1 MAKCFQIAPNAIAL
15 VLSRVRGDR
24 EDTTSNKPSEK
35 FKRLTGYEIFADF
48 KAANMQHFWNK
59 SMMHALSEIF
69 CLGWIDQHVL
79 LVQGKEEHL
88 DVLRNGWAR
97 RVLSPPAGFLIK
109 CIGDVSPINMSPVS
123 QSQFIPLGEILCL
136 AVSSMNSAHKP
147 VTREALEEHLTSSF
161 PGVPTPSSEVVRHTL
176 NMLVRERK
184 IYPTPEGYFVV
195 TPQTYY
201 ITPSLIRTNNK
212 WYHLDDRLTDRT
224 PPQSLP
230 PQPQLQCTPPPS
242 GNATPSALRERPVRK
257 NHGDAYNPP
266 GHDDASRGHLS
277 APGAAAPPGK
287 TLKEHRADLY
297 ATKTPKDRS
306 AGAGDAAPS
315 PLSKEHGGEPPSY
328 PHPHPPPPPPPPA
341 QPTAPTEAA
350 EKGKA
355 APSSSS
361 SFPFKTDT
369 LSKRKE
375 GSGGS
380 SAGVEKQSKRFGL
393 RLFRLSFKKDKTR
406 QLATF
411 SAQFPPEEWPLR
423 DEDVPAA
430 PIPRD
435 VEMEII
441 RRINPDLTV
450 ENVARHTAVMKR
462 LEEERAHKNKSALH
476 HNARSRRGRGHRRL
490 PPHGKSR
497 SHSKPRTCRGD
508 PSDASDWDLVFMER
522 DYRFFSHSLVRS
534 PREAMYTL
542 ERARGGGGGATYL
555 VHSNPNITESY
566 CPVAPEWDVSGE
578 LAKRRT
584 EMPFPE
590 PSRGTT
596 KESKVQRSHSHNQD
610 RKSRHE
616 RSDQAK
622 ERSRSMDNSLK
633 GPSLGTPENHE
644 HGPEE
649 RSHYYTDDGALRAT
663 QKSSHFSRIMFSAA
677 KFHSDFNVPDLGK
690 GSLDES
696 RGHRNTAERN
706 KSRDSLPTYNELMGL
721 SPKPSTEDYFQCNTS
736 NETILTAPSPQ
747 AKSEYDTLT
756 SSGGLHKGSPADRQT
771 PHLTSPHA
779 LEYKEELAQAAKGP
793 GGGPVRLTPSQT
805 PELLQSARLTPHQH
819 NRKEIFSKDTLFK
832 PPHNSALPAGYADSG
847 GYSKSGTLRK
857 ASHAKSTEAL
867 DNPEPQ
873 QPSNSATSSASPA
886 ALQVCVEPCGGG
898 GGGGGASASFDYYNV
913 SDDEEEDDEEAD
925 EDSHKESLTAEDGPD
940 HGDCG
945 GVGGG
950 GGGGG
955 CGGGVGGVGEGT
967 MQWLMEREKE
977 HELQRKLETNLTL
990 LSPKETEGGGGQKS
1004 AHSARLDSMDSSSV
1018 TVDSG
1023 FNSPRTRESLASN
1036 TSSIVESNR
1045 RQNPALSPGH
1055 MGTPGHIGLPFSF
1068 RAIPEPPSAQPEKLQ
1083 KPSNCLASI
1092 TSV

>member
-1 MAKCFQIAPNAIAL
+1 MKKNRSGGGGGIGGIGGIGGGGGGGMGGVAGAGARRAWA
-15 VLSRVRGDR
+15 GAD
-24 EDTTSNKPSEK
+24 PSERPAERNLSSRGEK
-35 FKRLTGYEIFADF
+35 DTRAPK
-48 KAANMQHFWNK
+48 QHLPPPPPPHF
-59 SMMHALSEIF
+59 SP
-69 CLGWIDQHVL
+69 
-79 LVQGKEEHL
+79 
-88 DVLRNGWAR
+88 
-97 RVLSPPAGFLIK
+97 SPPGYRAA
-109 CIGDVSPINMSPVS
+109 GDVSPINMSPVS

-184 IYPTPEGYFVV
+184 IYPTPEGYFIV

-212 WYHLDDRLTDRT
+212 WYHLDDRLTDR
-224 PPQSLP
+224 
-230 PQPQLQCTPPPS
+230 C
-242 GNATPSALRERPVRK
+242 LRERPVRK
-257 NHGDAYNPP
+257 NHSDAYNPP
-266 GHDDASRGHLS
+266 CEDTSRGHSS
-277 APGAAAPPGK
+277 AALPSK
-287 TLKEHRADLY
+287 SLKEHRADLY
-297 ATKTPKDRS
+297 AVKPPKERS
-306 AGAGDAAPS
+306 AGGEQPAN
-315 PLSKEHGGEPPSY
+315 LSAKEHGGEPPSY
-328 PHPHPPPPPPPPA
+328 PHPAPAPPPA
-341 QPTAPTEAA
+341 QPAPPEAA
-350 EKGKA
+350 EKSKSIA
-355 APSSSS
+355 A
-361 SFPFKTDT
+361 FPFKTDT
-369 LSKRKE
+369 LTKKKE
-375 GSGGS
+375 GGS
-380 SAGVEKQSKRFGL
+380 SVEKQSKRFGL
-393 RLFRLSFKKDKTR
+393 RLFRLSFKKDKMR

-423 DEDVPAA
+423 DEDVPAT

-435 VEMEII
+435 IEVEII

-462 LEEERAHKNKSALH
+462 LEEERAHKNKTSL

-490 PPHGKSR
+490 PHGKSR
-497 SHSKPRTCRGD
+497 SHSKPRTCRVD
-508 PSDASDWDLVFMER
+508 PSDGSNWDLVFMER

-542 ERARGGGGGATYL
+542 ERTRGGGATYL

-566 CPVAPEWDVSGE
+566 CPVTPEWDVSGE

-590 PSRGTT
+590 PSRGTS
-596 KESKVQRSHSHNQD
+596 KETKVQRSHSHNQD

-633 GPSLGTPENHE
+633 GPSLGTPENYD
-644 HGPEE
+644 GPEE
-649 RSHYYTDDGALRAT
+649 RNHYFTDDGTLRAT

-696 RGHRNTAERN
+696 RSHRNTAER

-721 SPKPSTEDYFQCNTS
+721 SPKPSTDDYFQCNTS

-756 SSGGLHKGSPADRQT
+756 SSGGPHKGSPADRQT

-779 LEYKEELAQAAKGP
+779 MEYKEEMAATKGP
-793 GGGPVRLTPSQT
+793 GCSVRLTPSQT

-819 NRKEIFSKDTLFK
+819 NVDPGGGGGGGSAGASLKRKEIFSKDTLFK
-832 PPHNSALPAGYADSG
+832 PPHNNPLSAGYVDSS
-847 GYSKSGTLRK
+847 YSKSGTLRK

-867 DNPEPQ
+867 DNPESQ
-873 QPSNSATSSASPA
+873 QPSHSATSSASPA
-886 ALQVCVEPCGGG
+886 ALQGCMEP
-898 GGGGGASASFDYYNV
+898 GGASASFDYYN
-913 SDDEEEDDEEAD
+913 
-925 EDSHKESLTAEDGPD
+925 
-940 HGDCG
+940 
-945 GVGGG
+945 
-950 GGGGG
+950 
-955 CGGGVGGVGEGT
+955 
-967 MQWLMEREKE
+967 WLLEREKE
-977 HELQRKLETNLTL
+977 HDLQRKLETNLTL
-990 LSPKETEGGGGQKS
+990 LSPKETENSGGQKS

-1055 MGTPGHIGLPFSF
+1055 IGTSSIGLPFSF
-1068 RAIPEPPSAQPEKLQ
+1068 RAIPEPPSAQPEKLK

>member
-1 MAKCFQIAPNAIAL
+1 MKKNRSGNLRRAWPSLELAERPLEHN
-15 VLSRVRGDR
+15 LSR
-24 EDTTSNKPSEK
+24 SEK
-35 FKRLTGYEIFADF
+35 DIRVQK
-48 KAANMQHFWNK
+48 QHLPPPPPPHF
-59 SMMHALSEIF
+59 SP
-69 CLGWIDQHVL
+69 
-79 LVQGKEEHL
+79 
-88 DVLRNGWAR
+88 
-97 RVLSPPAGFLIK
+97 SPPSYRAP
-109 CIGDVSPINMSPVS
+109 GDVSPISMSPIS

-136 AVSSMNSAHKP
+136 AISAMNSAHKP
-147 VTREALEEHLTSSF
+147 VNQEALVEHLTASF
-161 PGVPTPSSEVVRHTL
+161 PGVPTPSSEVLRHTL

-184 IYPTPEGYFVV
+184 IYPTPEGYFIV
-195 TPQTYY
+195 TPQTYF

-212 WYHLDDRLTDRT
+212 WYHLDDRLQERQPQQSQQQQQQQQQPQQCTS
-224 PPQSLP
+224 PQS
-230 PQPQLQCTPPPS
+230 
-242 GNATPSALRERPVRK
+242 GNVTPSTPGCLRERPPRK
-257 NHGDAYNPP
+257 NHSDSYNSYRE
-266 GHDDASRGHLS
+266 DTSRLHTS
-277 APGAAAPPGK
+277 ALQTKSP
-287 TLKEHRADLY
+287 KEHR
-297 ATKTPKDRS
+297 
-306 AGAGDAAPS
+306 GDSYQNKP
-315 PLSKEHGGEPPSY
+315 PKEHSSGEPPPSTSAKEHRGEPPSY
-328 PHPHPPPPPPPPA
+328 PYPPLPTSPPA
-341 QPTAPTEAA
+341 QQPPPQDPADKSKSIT
-350 EKGKA
+350 
-355 APSSSS
+355 
-361 SFPFKTDT
+361 SFPYKTDT
-369 LSKRKE
+369 LTKKKE

-380 SAGVEKQSKRFGL
+380 GSGEKQSKRFGL
-393 RLFRLSFKKDKTR
+393 RLFRLSFKKDKMR

-423 DEDVPAA
+423 DEDVPTT
-430 PIPRD
+430 PIPRE

-462 LEEERAHKNKSALH
+462 LEEERTQKNKAGSSAQH
-476 HNARSRRGRGHRRL
+476 SARSRRGRGHRRA
-490 PPHGKSR
+490 PHGKSR
-497 SHSKPRTCRGD
+497 SHSKPRTSRGD
-508 PSDASDWDLVFMER
+508 PSEGSNWDLLFMER

-542 ERARGGGGGATYL
+542 ERRRSGGATYL

-566 CPVAPEWDVSGE
+566 CPVTPEWDVSGE

-590 PSRGTT
+590 PSRGTCQ
-596 KESKVQRSHSHNQD
+596 SRVQRSHSHNQD

-633 GPSLGTPENHE
+633 GPSLGAPEDFE
-644 HGPEE
+644 PSLEE
-649 RSHYYTDDGALRAT
+649 RSHYYTDDGTLRAT
-663 QKSSHFSRIMFSAA
+663 QKSSHYSRIMFSAA

-696 RGHRNTAERN
+696 RIRSTMERN

-721 SPKPSTEDYFQCNTS
+721 SPKPSTDEYFQCNTS

-756 SSGGLHKGSPADRQT
+756 SSGGLRKGSPADRQT
-771 PHLTSPHA
+771 PHLTSPHTM
-779 LEYKEELAQAAKGP
+779 EYKEDLSAAKGQN
-793 GGGPVRLTPSQT
+793 GSVRLTPSQT
-805 PELLQSARLTPHQH
+805 PEPVQNARLTPHQH
-819 NRKEIFSKDTLFK
+819 NVDPGGGGGSMVIKRKEIFSKDTLFK
-832 PPHNSALPAGYADSG
+832 PPHNALSTGYVDSS
-847 GYSKSGTLRK
+847 YTKSGTLRK

-886 ALQVCVEPCGGG
+886 VLQGCLEPTVP
-898 GGGGGASASFDYYNV
+898 SASFDYYNV
-913 SDDEEEDDEEAD
+913 SDDEEEEEAE
-925 EDSHKESLTAEDGPD
+925 EDSHKELAKAEDNKD
-940 HGDCG
+940 HGEG
-945 GVGGG
+945 GGNGGG

-955 CGGGVGGVGEGT
+955 EGT
-967 MQWLMEREKE
+967 MQWLLEREKD
-977 HELQRKLETNLTL
+977 HDLQRKLETNLTL
-990 LSPKETEGGGGQKS
+990 LSPKETENSSSQKS

-1055 MGTPGHIGLPFSF
+1055 IGTSSIGLPFSF
-1068 RAIPEPPSAQPEKLQ
+1068 RAIPEPPTTQPEKLQ
-1083 KPSNCLASI
+1083 KSSNCLASI